1 MTATLTRAVAAA
13 ALAALATA
21 CATVDPAL
29 DVADVRTT
37 VSERRAGG
45 AAFDVEEP
53 AEEAVSARVRALL
66 ADPLTADRAVE
77 VAFLRNRR
85 LLGVLAEIGIA
96 RAELVQAGLLRNP
109 ILTASVRFG
118 IGASGTGAD
127 LGLVQELLNV
137 LQIPLKKRVAAAH
150 LEATKLAAGAA
161 LLALAAD
168 VREAF
173 YAAQAAEQ
181 QLALRRTVAEAAALG
196 ADLARRRHAAGSA
209 TDLDL
214 ATEAAL
220 HEDARLA
227 VAEAEVEA
235 LEHREALTVRL
246 GLFGAETA
254 FTMGERLPA
263 LPERDRELAGLESIS
278 VERRLDLAAARQ
290 EIAAAGHEAA
300 FARFY
305 GLVPGGGLGAEAER
319 EVEGGWSVGPA
330 FELELP
336 LFDQRQAEVAA
347 ARAKERR
354 EAEAFAALAVAI
366 RSEVRVAHAR
376 LATAR
381 ARVRH
386 YERTVLPLRA
396 TILDETLRE
405 HNAMQVGVAALLLA
419 KTGQVEA
426 GSRYVTAL
434 ADYWSARVALDRA
447 VGAELPTDEQEEK
460 R

>member
-1 MTATLTRAVAAA
+1 MTTTITRALAA

-21 CATVDPAL
+21 CATVDPAP
-29 DVADVRTT
+29 DVADVRDA

-45 AAFDVEEP
+45 PAFDVDAP
-53 AEEAVSARVRALL
+53 AEAAVTARVRALL
-66 ADPLTADRAVE
+66 ADPLTAQRAVE

-85 LLGVLAEIGIA
+85 LQGVLAEVGIA

-161 LLALAAD
+161 LLGLAAD
-168 VREAF
+168 VRETF

-181 QLALRRTVAEAAALG
+181 QLALRRTVAEAAGLG
-196 ADLARRRHAAGSA
+196 ADLARRRHAAGNA
-209 TDLDL
+209 TDLER
-214 ATEAAL
+214 AFEAAL
-220 HEDARLA
+220 YEDARLA
-227 VAEAEVEA
+227 VADAEIEA
-235 LEHREALTVRL
+235 LAAREALVGML
-246 GLFGAETA
+246 GLFGEETA
-254 FTMGERLPA
+254 FAIGDRLPA
-263 LPERDRELAGLESIS
+263 LPERDRELAGLESLA

-290 EIAAAGHEAA
+290 QIAAAEHEAA

-305 GLVPGGGLGAEAER
+305 GLVPGGGLGAAAER

-330 FELELP
+330 LELELP
-336 LFDQRQAEVAA
+336 LFDQRQAEVAT
-347 ARAKERR
+347 ARQKARR

-366 RSEVRVAHAR
+366 RSEVRIAHAR
-376 LATAR
+376 LTTAR

-396 TILDETLRE
+396 TILDETMRE
-405 HNAMQVGVAALLLA
+405 HNAMQAGPAALLLA
-419 KTGQVEA
+419 KTTQVEA
-426 GSRYVTAL
+426 GSGYVAAL
-434 ADYWSARVALDRA
+434 ADYWSAHVALDRA
-447 VGAELPTDEQEEK
+447 VGAELPTGAPEEK

>member
-1 MTATLTRAVAAA
+1 MSTTLARVLGAA

-21 CATVDPAL
+21 CATVDPAP
-29 DVADVRTT
+29 DVADVRTA
-37 VSERRAGG
+37 VSDRRAGG
-45 AAFDVEEP
+45 AFDAEEP
-53 AEEAVSARVRALL
+53 AEAAVAARVGALL
-66 ADPLTADRAVE
+66 AEPLTADRAVE

-85 LLGVLAEIGIA
+85 LQGVLAEIGIA

-168 VREAF
+168 VRAAC

-181 QLALRRTVAEAAALG
+181 QLALRRTVAEAAELG
-196 ADLARRRHAAGSA
+196 ADLARRRHAAGNA
-209 TDLDL
+209 TDLDR

-220 HEDARLA
+220 YEDARLA
-227 VAEAEVEA
+227 VADAEIEA
-235 LEHREALTVRL
+235 LERREALVTLL

-254 FTMGERLPA
+254 FTIGDRLPA
-263 LPERDRELAGLESIS
+263 LPERDRELAGLETLA

-290 EIAAAGHEAA
+290 AIAAAEHEAA

-305 GLVPGGGLGAEAER
+305 GLVPGGGLGAAAER

-330 FELELP
+330 LELELP
-336 LFDQRQAEVAA
+336 LFDQRQAEVAG
-347 ARAKERR
+347 ARAKARR
-354 EAEAFAALAVAI
+354 EAETFAALAVAI
-366 RSEVRVAHAR
+366 RSEVRIAHAR
-376 LATAR
+376 LTAAR

-386 YERTVLPLRA
+386 YEHTVLPLRA

-405 HNAMQVGVAALLLA
+405 HNAMLVGAGALLLA
-419 KTGQVEA
+419 RTAQIEA
-426 GSRYVTAL
+426 GSRYVATL

-447 VGAELPTDEQEEK
+447 VGAELPPGAPEEK